1 MISSISDAEFREILK
16 FQHRYKYFIDFPMQ
30 KTLICL
36 WSGTSTR
43 QNVIIAACS
52 NLFNEWGQ
60 DAREASE
67 ISYTLVMAALLV

>member
-1 MISSISDAEFREILK
+1 
-16 FQHRYKYFIDFPMQ
+16 MQ

-36 WSGTSTR
+36 WSGTSTG

-52 NLFNEWGQ
+52 NLFNEWEQ